1 MMDRPVFLVGPQ
13 QRSMLVKVMTGV
25 DVRPHETDDPIRKAV
40 RIAILDALQRDLARG
55 DTPDSNL

>member
-1 MMDRPVFLVGPQ
+1 MDRPVFLVGPQ